1 MKYIKYIYSLLTLIV
16 ILITGCSE
24 DFLDLKP
31 IARGTTESFYTDE
44 STIDATV
51 TAAYAELCA
60 REVFDKDYYLYCGS
74 LPGDDCEAGGENISD
89 WPAAQ
94 HTDEFLH
101 TLNDETSLLELY
113 RYCYKGLRMCNT
125 ALERLQIAKDEG
137 MDISDDFIAKRTGE
151 MKFLSAWY
159 HFTLV
164 QVFGGVPIASEP
176 VQPADFY
183 SPRNTI
189 KEVFSYAEG
198 CLKDAI
204 ELLPEKRQLGEEV
217 GRATKGAAQAL
228 LAKLLI
234 YESGYARNYPGDY
247 RFEGCQERWQE
258 ALNYAD
264 AVINSTA
271 NYSLVGASGERYYS
285 WRTGND
291 TAATIDGY
299 RWLWTV
305 DGDNSSEAIFEIQ
318 SVNDLLAWGYTR
330 ANCITVY
337 QTVRRYKTRDGSSG
351 GDYGG
356 WSWNSPTQLL
366 VDAYGNSDSRETNL
380 HSQPAN
386 PEDDPRFSTTIGSEG
401 DSILLGADN
410 TWVFLDLSN
419 LPAGHIGRK
428 FECSY
433 DEYWGH
439 NTFWGNNP
447 MNVRL
452 IRLAD
457 IYLMAAEA
465 AFRVNDQ
472 TKALSYVN
480 AVRTRARNCGTT
492 GYPQDLTAISFED
505 IVHERRLE
513 LACEPFRFFDLVRW
527 GLAEEFLD
535 GVNVAA
541 LGPDFHIDFEPGK
554 HEFFPLPITEVQLS
568 RGSLVNYEP
577 WQ

>member
-1 MKYIKYIYSLLTLIV
+1 MKYLKNIYSLLALTVL
-16 ILITGCSE
+16 LITGCSE

-31 IARGTTESFYTDE
+31 TARGTTETFYTDE

-51 TAAYAELCA
+51 TAAYGQLCA
-60 REVFDKDYYLYCGS
+60 REVFDKDYYLVAGS
-74 LPGDDCEAGGENISD
+74 ITGDDCEAGGEDISD
-89 WPAAQ
+89 WPTAQ
-94 HTDEFLH
+94 HVDQYLH
-101 TLNDETSLLELY
+101 TLNDEIPFLEIY

-125 ALERLQIAKDEG
+125 ALEFLANAEENG
-137 MDISDDFIAKRTGE
+137 MDISDEFISVRTGE

-164 QVFGGVPIASEP
+164 QVFGGVPIADESI
-176 VQPADFY
+176 QPDKFY

-189 KEVFSYAEG
+189 KEVFSFAEE

-204 ELLPEKRQLGEEV
+204 EVLPEKKDLGDEL
-217 GRATKGAAQAL
+217 GRASKGAAQAL
-228 LAKLLI
+228 LSKVLI
-234 YESGYARNYPGDY
+234 YESGYARSYPGDE

-258 ALNYAD
+258 ALNYAE
-264 AVINSTA
+264 AVINSTD
-271 NYSLVGASGERYYS
+271 NYSLVGYNGERYSS

-291 TAATIDGY
+291 TEATIDGY

-305 DGDNSSEAIFEIQ
+305 DGDNSSEGIFEIQ
-318 SVNDLLAWGYTR
+318 SVNDLLQWGYTR
-330 ANCITVY
+330 ANCMTVY
-337 QTVRRYKTRDGSSG
+337 QTVRQYRTKDGEV

-366 VDAYGNSDSRETNL
+366 VDAFGNSDSRETNL
-380 HSQPAN
+380 NSQPAN
-386 PEDDPRFSTTIGSEG
+386 PEDDPRLATTVGQEG
-401 DSILLGADN
+401 DSILLGEDN
-410 TWVFLDLSN
+410 EWVYMHFEN
-419 LPAGHIGRK
+419 LPTGYIGRK
-428 FECSY
+428 FECSFY
-433 DEYWGH
+433 EYWGS
-439 NTFWGNNP
+439 NSFWGNNP

-457 IYLMAAEA
+457 IYLVAAEA

-472 TKALSYVN
+472 AKALSYVN

-492 GYPQDLTAISFED
+492 GYPQDLTAVSFED

-513 LACEPFRFFDLVRW
+513 LACEPHRYFDLVRW

-541 LGPDFHIDFEPGK
+541 MGPNFYIDFEPGK
-554 HEFFPLPITEVQLS
+554 HEFFPLPLTEVQLS
-568 RGSLVNYEP
+568 KGGLVNYEP